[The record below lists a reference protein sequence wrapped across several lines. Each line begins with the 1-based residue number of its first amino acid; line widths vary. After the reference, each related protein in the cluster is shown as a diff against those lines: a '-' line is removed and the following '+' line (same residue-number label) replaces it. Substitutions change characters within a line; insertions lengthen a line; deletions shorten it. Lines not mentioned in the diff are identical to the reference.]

1 MQKSVIFL
9 REALF
14 CRGIFAAESFK
25 LIKKYKKT
33 TCIIAFL
40 LSLSV
45 FAQVDQVVVSPG
57 SVFTN
62 EACPLFVDWGYTGM
76 ATIYTPTD
84 INHSGGDIVEVLLVA
99 QGTIPDS
106 IPIKL
111 YMMSIRINTWIGD
124 WTWTGVSEH
133 PLMQCVFDGKLA
145 FIKGFCRIR
154 LDNPIEY
161 VSGDYLNVAWEINQE
176 GTGVTTSSLFYNK
189 DVTIASRRTLTWSS
203 NTTPP
208 TGSVVGI
215 VEDQIPV
222 ISLRINNPNADPV
235 VSVSSFAR
243 CGNDSHK
250 WTNNA
255 ANDSVIIVAAYSDEI
270 PYMLND
276 YNFTLGEPID
286 ALHDL
291 DTVIFKG
298 KSSEFEYDHQFTD
311 LKYRKYYFWNFTTA
325 RKYLR
330 SKNSATWGVSDGL
343 LSEDFST
350 SAELPDGWS
359 NTGDFIIMP
368 SHLATGN
375 GASINLSSSEMFG
388 MPSSSGFCGAD
399 NECVIR
405 FKYRYVNK
413 AGYLT
418 TATPASSIGTFS
430 VSINNGTTNNL
441 QTINSSNHTESTSF
455 TTVELPIGT
464 YVNGQPLKV
473 VFGAIWGSGDYYL
486 DIDDVEVY
494 TPASVE
500 EVLQNFFTLY
510 PNPAQESI
518 TLQMNTAMNDGLINI
533 INESGQTVKSVNSE
547 GTLLQTIDISDLP
560 SGLCILRID
569 SADAFETS
577 RFIRL

>member
-1 MQKSVIFL
+1 M
-9 REALF
+9 
-14 CRGIFAAESFK
+14 
-25 LIKKYKKT
+25 KKI

-40 LSLSV
+40 LSLAA
-45 FAQVDQVVVSPG
+45 FAQVDQVIVSPG
-57 SVFTN
+57 STFTN
-62 EACPLFVDWGYTGM
+62 EAWPLNVDWGFTRM

-106 IPIKL
+106 IPVKL
-111 YMMSIRINTWIGD
+111 YMMSTQINTWTGD
-124 WTWTGVSEH
+124 WTWTGISEH
-133 PLMQCVFDGKLA
+133 PLMQCVFEGKVA
-145 FIKGFCRIR
+145 FLNGFCRIR
-154 LDNPIEY
+154 MDNPIEY
-161 VSGDYLNVAWEINQE
+161 VTGDYLNVAWEINWG
-176 GTGVTTSSLFYNK
+176 GTGVTTPPLFYNK
-189 DVTIASRRTLTWSS
+189 DVTLASRRTLTWTS
-203 NTTPP
+203 NNTPP
-208 TGSVVGI
+208 AGSVVGT

-222 ISLRINNPNADPV
+222 ISLRINNPGTDPV
-235 VSVSSFAR
+235 ASVSSFGR
-243 CGNDSHK
+243 CGYDSLK

-255 ANDSVIIVAAYSDEI
+255 ANDSVIIVASYSGEI

-276 YNFTLGEPID
+276 YSFTVGEPID
-286 ALHDL
+286 ALHYL

-298 KSSEFEYDHQFTD
+298 KASEFVYDHHFTD
-311 LKYRKYYFWNFTTA
+311 LKYRRYYFWNFTTA
-325 RKYLR
+325 KKYSS
-330 SKNSATWGVSDGL
+330 SKNTATWGVSDGL

-350 SAELPDGWS
+350 AAELPDGWS

-368 SHLATGN
+368 SHGATGN

-388 MPSSSGFCGAD
+388 TLNSSSFCGAD
-399 NECVIR
+399 NECVLR

-413 AGYLT
+413 AGYPT
-418 TATPASSIGTFS
+418 TATPASSIGTLS

-455 TTVELPIGT
+455 TTVELPIGI

-500 EVLQNFFTLY
+500 EVLQNSFTLY

-518 TLQMNTAMNDGLINI
+518 SLQMNAAMNDGVINI
-533 INESGQTVKSVNSE
+533 INASGQTVKSLKSD

-560 SGLCILRID
+560 SGLYILRIE
-569 SADAFETS
+569 SADAVETS